1 MARKKPILLVE
12 DSESEGPTVRQALGE
27 LGVGDRVVRS
37 STAAEA
43 LEYLRSDTAAKP
55 AVVLVDVSTR
65 DADGLGL
72 LRRVKAEERLKTI
85 PVIVIAPSSDVQ
97 IINESFGL
105 GAAGY
110 VVKSPDL
117 DEFVEAVRAIHQYW
131 MLSEL
136 PVG

>member
-12 DSESEGPTVRQALGE
+12 DSESEGPTVRQALEE
-27 LGVGDRVVRS
+27 LGVGDRVVRL
-37 STAAEA
+37 STATEA
-43 LEYLRSDTAAKP
+43 LQYLGGDMAPKP
-55 AVVLVDVSTR
+55 AVILADASER
-65 DADGLGL
+65 DAGGLEI
-72 LRRVKAEERLKTI
+72 LRRVKAEEKLKAI
-85 PVIVIAPSSDVQ
+85 PVVVIAPSSDEQ

-117 DEFVEAVRAIHQYW
+117 NEFVEAVRAIHEYW
-131 MLSEL
+131 TLSEL